1 MKKKGT
7 KQEVFNGIAEKTN
20 GGLKKEDLI
29 LNKRGSIVSKKRS
42 QQGLLQFKN
51 IEPFIK
57 AKHPKNLQEAQ
68 ETEKVEEAKGGGIE
82 LKPEAVQEEKASIP
96 EAAPEKCSVPE
107 APIQQAPSE
116 EDQKKEIEIKK
127 QSIRGRGR
135 GRGRGT
141 I

>member
-127 QSIRGRGR
+127 QSIR
-135 GRGRGT
+135 
-141 I
+141 

>member
-96 EAAPEKCSVPE
+96 E
-107 APIQQAPSE
+107 